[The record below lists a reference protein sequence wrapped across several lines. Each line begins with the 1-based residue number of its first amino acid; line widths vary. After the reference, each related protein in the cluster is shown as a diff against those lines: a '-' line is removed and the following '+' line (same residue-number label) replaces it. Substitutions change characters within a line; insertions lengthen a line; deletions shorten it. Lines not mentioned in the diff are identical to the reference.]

1 LYVEERKVDIQTQEH
16 KRVVVVTVE
25 GRIDSATASEFE
37 QTLSNFTQQ
46 GKNNIVLDLSAVDFI
61 SSAGLRVLVT
71 TRKAV
76 KAAGG
81 DIVFAKSSEQVIDT
95 LDIAGLDVL
104 FEQYEDR
111 ETAVGSF

>member
-1 LYVEERKVDIQTQEH
+1 MSMDIQTQEH

-25 GRIDSATASEFE
+25 GRIDSATSGEFE
-37 QTLSNFTQQ
+37 EALNDFTQR

-76 KAAGG
+76 KGAGG
-81 DIVFAKSSEQVIDT
+81 NIVFAESSEQVLET
-95 LDIAGLDVL
+95 LEIAGLDVL
-104 FEQYEDR
+104 FNQYPDR
-111 ETAVGSF
+111 EAAVGSF